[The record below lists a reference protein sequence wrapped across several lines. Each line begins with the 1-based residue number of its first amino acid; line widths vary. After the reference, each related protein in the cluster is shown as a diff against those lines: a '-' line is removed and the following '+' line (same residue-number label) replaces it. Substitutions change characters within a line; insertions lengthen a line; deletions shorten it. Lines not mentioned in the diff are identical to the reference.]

1 MKWFIGILLILAL
14 AFGALWLFV
23 SPPGQ
28 LNLLDRAWGM
38 FSSQDSTEQ
47 IGRDIAFGSHGQR
60 LDVWSLPRQHRG
72 DMFVPQIDT
81 PPAKPVI
88 IFFYGGG
95 WVKGDK
101 ESYGWAARALAAEGF
116 VVVVPD
122 YRKVPQVK
130 FPDFVADGADAVR
143 WTQDNITKYGGDP
156 ERIVIMGHSAGAHT
170 VAMLTLDPRFL
181 ATAGA
186 RPDVIKAAVGLSGPY
201 DFYPFTGRAVE
212 AMGAWPR
219 PAETQPMTYVRPD
232 AAPMLLVTGTE
243 DTIVRPKNARNLA
256 KALQVA
262 GGKVTLKEY
271 AGEGH
276 EDIVMA
282 LSLPFRGKS
291 EVLEDSVAF
300 IDASLRLKTPIFTK

>member
-1 MKWFIGILLILAL
+1 MKWLLWILLVLGL

-28 LNLLDRAWGM
+28 LNLLDRAWAM
-38 FSSQDSTEQ
+38 FGSQASTEQ
-47 IGRDIAFGSHGQR
+47 AGRDIAFGSHGQL
-60 LDVWSLPRQHRG
+60 LDVWSLPRQYRG
-72 DMFVPQIDT
+72 DMLVPQIDT

-101 ESYGWAARALAAEGF
+101 ESYGWVARALAAEGF

-122 YRKVPQVK
+122 YRKVPAVK
-130 FPDFVADGADAVR
+130 FPDFVSDGADAVR

-170 VAMLTLDPRFL
+170 VAMLTLDPRL
-181 ATAGA
+181 LKAAGV

-201 DFYPFTGRAVE
+201 DFYPFTGRAVA

-256 KALQVA
+256 KALQAA

-271 AGEGH
+271 AGQGH

-291 EVLEDSVAF
+291 TLLSDSVAF
-300 IDASLRLKTPIFTK
+300 LENALQWNTAITP

>member
-1 MKWFIGILLILAL
+1 MKWLLWVLLFLGI

-38 FSSQDSTEQ
+38 FGSQDSTEQ

-60 LDVWSLPRQHRG
+60 LDVWSLPVQHRG

-88 IFFYGGG
+88 IFYYGGG

-101 ESYGWAARALAAEGF
+101 DSYGWAARALAAKGY
-116 VVVVPD
+116 VVIVPD
-122 YRKVPQVK
+122 YRKVPQVR
-130 FPDFVADGADAVR
+130 FPDFVADSADAVR
-143 WTQDNITKYGGDP
+143 WAQDDIAKYGGDP
-156 ERIVIMGHSAGAHT
+156 GRIAIMGHSAGAHT

-181 ATAGA
+181 TAAGV
-186 RPDVIKAAVGLSGPY
+186 RPDAIKAAVGLSGPY
-201 DFYPFTGRAVE
+201 DFYPFTGRAVA
-212 AMGAWPR
+212 AMGTWPT
-219 PAETQPMTYVRPD
+219 PAETQPLTYVRPD
-232 AAPMLLVTGTE
+232 APPMLLITGTE

-256 KALQVA
+256 RALQAA

-282 LSLPFRGKS
+282 LSQPFRGTS
-291 EVLEDSVAF
+291 SVLEDSVTFLETAL
-300 IDASLRLKTPIFTK
+300 AAKENSAP